1 MHNRRIRIVLRVMTF
16 LFVGVLLIFSVG
28 RIEAQASESEQ
39 TLWKLEHDYF
49 RYVED
54 NNLTA
59 YLGLWHK
66 NFLGWPSVSAA
77 PVQKDHITDWI
88 TSRTS
93 QGLAFKLIEF
103 KPAAIQ
109 VTGEIG
115 VTCYWVT
122 YKFADKDGQG
132 KTYSM
137 RITHTWL
144 RDGKDWHI
152 IGGMS
157 MPEGTT
163 PQR

>member
-1 MHNRRIRIVLRVMTF
+1 MPNPQLGRARRLMM
-16 LFVGVLLIFSVG
+16 LLSMGVLLTISADK
-28 RIEAQASESEQ
+28 IQAQSSAREQ

-59 YLGLWHK
+59 YLALWHK
-66 NFLGWPSVSAA
+66 NFLGWPSVSSA
-77 PVQKDHITDWI
+77 PVQKDHITDWV

-93 QGLAFKLIEF
+93 KGLAFKLIAF
-103 KPAAIQ
+103 KPAAVQ
-109 VTGEIG
+109 VTGNIG

-122 YKFADKDGQG
+122 YKFAGKDGQG
-132 KTYSM
+132 QTYTI

-144 RDGKDWHI
+144 KDGNDWHI

-157 MPEGTT
+157 MPESGPPT
-163 PQR
+163 

>member
-1 MHNRRIRIVLRVMTF
+1 MLNQRKGIVLRAMTF
-16 LFVGVLLIFSVG
+16 LFVGALLFSSAG
-28 RIEAQASESEQ
+28 KIEAQTSESEK

-54 NNLTA
+54 NNLTD
-59 YLGLWHK
+59 YLTLWHK

-93 QGLAFKLIEF
+93 KGLAFKLIEI
-103 KPAAIQ
+103 KPAAVQ
-109 VTGEIG
+109 VTGDIG

-132 KTYSM
+132 KTYHT

-144 RDGKDWHI
+144 KDGKDWHI

-157 MPEGTT
+157 MPEGAT
-163 PQR
+163 PQQ

>member
-1 MHNRRIRIVLRVMTF
+1 MRNRRIGLGLRVLTF
-16 LFVGVLLIFSVG
+16 LFVGVVLISSGG
-28 RIEAQASESEQ
+28 RIEAQVSESEE

-49 RYVED
+49 RYVEE

-59 YLGLWHK
+59 YLELWHK

-77 PVQKDHITDWI
+77 PVHKDHITDWI

-109 VTGEIG
+109 VTGDIG

-122 YKFADKDGQG
+122 YKFADKDGNG
-132 KTYSM
+132 KTYNT
-137 RITHTWL
+137 RITHTWQKN
-144 RDGKDWHI
+144 GKEWKI

-157 MPEGTT
+157 MPESAT
-163 PQR
+163 PKQ

>member
-1 MHNRRIRIVLRVMTF
+1 MHNRRIRIVPRVMTF

-66 NFLGWPSVSAA
+66 NFLGWPSVSAV

-122 YKFADKDGQG
+122 YKFTDRDGQG
-132 KTYSM
+132 TTYNT

-144 RDGKDWHI
+144 KDGKDWHI

>member
-1 MHNRRIRIVLRVMTF
+1 MHNRRIRIVPRVMTF

-93 QGLAFKLIEF
+93 QGLTFKLIEF

-115 VTCYWVT
+115 VTCHTPSRRSSAAPKSAPGRSPVT
-122 YKFADKDGQG
+122 GTRTPWCAI
-132 KTYSM
+132 KTPC
-137 RITHTWL
+137 R
-144 RDGKDWHI
+144 RA
-152 IGGMS
+152 
-157 MPEGTT
+157 
-163 PQR
+163 